1 MTASRRRPEPQ
12 PDPVAASTS
21 TLNHFLGGKQ
31 KSWMVPGGQ
40 NVPRAPATQ
49 LHPRPANR
57 TNVYTAPQSN
67 QSPTSRISRSQP
79 QENLERH
86 PASNSTSPQLAN
98 ILSPR
103 KDVLPRPT
111 ASAIPPSPAPSDDLN
126 TDLTNNATNRIEDG
140 VGRGTGTADN
150 ISNHDSSRERQNGA
164 FIPEGQMVTAR
175 KRPVEPDVLAVNKRH
190 ASGKMQALGATGI
203 EQPQTHKMLLQSQA
217 INAERVQAQH
227 EVILA
232 QAQALAQVETR
243 SHEQAQLQDRNSAE
257 AVAQSIAHIQDQR
270 HSHGQAQA
278 QVQSQTQTQAQ
289 AQASVQAEVQVRAEA
304 ATAAEAQQRHRQSPV
319 LQSPAPTDNYFT
331 SDDCNQPLQHLI
343 SRFGGMR
350 GFQVRDGQRIR
361 LLKEAVDS
369 KDFAYLSIHQY
380 FCLATVNYNLLPP
393 NLRALPSLPRALDCI
408 SQVLDSNSNISPWL
422 VQWFSDFPM
431 PLGQIAISWPTKY
444 KQQQEAF
451 ARFADRTAMRFFDLK
466 RRCVERRYPPLV
478 RELFEELGIVSA
490 VFQRVVFLA
499 TLRSF
504 WAPTGDQMSVPVSQA
519 EDLFRQNQIEYHKR
533 ISQKQTP
540 LQILLYSKADITQE
554 NENYGRQYKLL
565 HIQHENMFPR
575 RGSFPPNA
583 SLNPHRPIPQP
594 PSIIRLA
601 PAKRRR
607 GRPLS
612 ELNLSRRASNPVVQ
626 PQNLRWGDPRV
637 GVVRAPNTVVS
648 SGARAIS
655 EQPSI
660 ASVPAVQQHRQV
672 HQQSQRGLLF
682 PPRGSTRAQ
691 PSQPNP
697 TQSALHQAH
706 LRSPTLKPEQGAPES
721 GPKVLYQFVKGFAI
735 LPTVLAANVST
746 QLWKFKVSE
755 KDFKT
760 IPKDQPGQLGEPPT
774 RAMGELTQTYR
785 LRSIKWTSPRAPDES
800 AWMVADNS
808 WLPYAYFKLNEHIL
822 HPRKKLHN
830 GKDLPI
836 DVTPHLKEGENSL
849 QIAVMR
855 QITDRAPLNC
865 ALAIEIVGVK
875 SHEEIKQ
882 DCFRMNHIPTEQVKA
897 AIRTSL
903 AGLDGDDEISIVS
916 SNISINLFDP
926 FSACRIFDV
935 PVRGRKCL
943 HHDCFDLETFLQT
956 RRRKQPTWPTA
967 VDEWKCP
974 LCKADVRPQ
983 NLMVDGFME
992 EVRAKLSE
1000 QNMLDTRAIVV
1011 EQDGGWKPK
1020 PEIIDKNG
1028 IQDRDSPDEDDLVSV
1043 HAAQSASAPPTSHLD
1058 AMVIDLSD

>member
-1 MTASRRRPEPQ
+1 MAAGRRRPEPQ

-31 KSWMVPGGQ
+31 KSWMVSGAQ

-49 LHPRPANR
+49 LRPRPANR
-57 TNVYTAPQSN
+57 TNVYTAPQPN
-67 QSPTSRISRSQP
+67 QSSTSRISRSQS

-98 ILSPR
+98 TLSPR

-111 ASAIPPSPAPSDDLN
+111 ADAILPSPTPSDDLN
-126 TDLTNNATNRIEDG
+126 TDPTNNTANRTEDG
-140 VGRGTGTADN
+140 AGTGTGAADN
-150 ISNHDSSRERQNGA
+150 ISNHNSSRGRQNGA
-164 FIPEGQMVTAR
+164 FTPEGQMVTAR
-175 KRPVEPDVLAVNKRH
+175 KRPMEPDVLAMNKRH
-190 ASGKMQALGATGI
+190 ASEKMQALRATGI
-203 EQPQTHKMLLQSQA
+203 EMLLQSQT
-217 INAERVQAQH
+217 INAERVKAQH

-232 QAQALAQVETR
+232 KAQALA
-243 SHEQAQLQDRNSAE
+243 HEQAQLQD
-257 AVAQSIAHIQDQR
+257 
-270 HSHGQAQA
+270 A
-278 QVQSQTQTQAQ
+278 QVQAQTQAQ
-289 AQASVQAEVQVRAEA
+289 AQASVQAEAQVRTEA
-304 ATAAEAQQRHRQSPV
+304 AAEEAQQRHRQSPV
-319 LQSPAPTDNYFT
+319 LQSPAPTNDYFT
-331 SDDCNQPLQHLI
+331 SDDCNQPLRHLI
-343 SRFGGMR
+343 SRFGGMH
-350 GFQVRDGQRIR
+350 GFQIRDGQRIR

-380 FCLATVNYNLLPP
+380 FCLATVDYNSLPP
-393 NLRALPSLPRALDCI
+393 NLRALPALPKALDCI

-422 VQWFSDFPM
+422 VQWFSNFPM

-451 ARFADRTAMRFFDLK
+451 ARFADRTSMHFFDLK

-504 WAPTGDQMSVPVSQA
+504 WAQTGGRTSLPVSQA
-519 EDLFRQNQIEYHKR
+519 EDLFHKNQTEYHRRVIQNQ
-533 ISQKQTP
+533 TP
-540 LQILLYSKADITQE
+540 PQILLYSKAEISRE
-554 NENYGRQYKLL
+554 NENYGRHYKLL

-575 RGSFPPNA
+575 SFPPNA
-583 SLNPHRPIPQP
+583 SLQQGQPQQRQQLQRPQQPQQLQRP
-594 PSIIRLA
+594 
-601 PAKRRR
+601 R
-607 GRPLS
+607 GRPPS

-626 PQNLRWGDPRV
+626 PQNLRWGDSRA
-637 GVVRAPNTVVS
+637 GVVRPPITVVS
-648 SGARAIS
+648 GGARAIS
-655 EQPSI
+655 KQPSI
-660 ASVPAVQQHRQV
+660 ASVPAVQQHLQV
-672 HQQSQRGLLF
+672 HQQPRRGLLF
-682 PPRGSTRAQ
+682 PPRGSIRAQ

-706 LRSPTLKPEQGAPES
+706 LRSPILKPEQGTPES
-721 GPKVLYQFVKGFAI
+721 SPKVLYQFVKGFAI
-735 LPTVLAANVST
+735 LPTMLAANVPT
-746 QLWKFKVSE
+746 QLLKFKVSE
-755 KDFKT
+755 KYFKT

-774 RAMGELTQTYR
+774 RAIGKLTQTYR
-785 LRSIKWTSPRAPDES
+785 LRSIKWAFSRAPDES
-800 AWMVADNS
+800 AWMAADNS

-836 DVTPHLKEGENSL
+836 DLTPHLKEGENSL

-855 QITDRAPLNC
+855 QIPNRAPLNC

-882 DCFRMNHIPTEQVKA
+882 DCFKMNRIPTEQVKA
-897 AIRTSL
+897 AIKASL
-903 AGLDGDDEISIVS
+903 AGLDGDDEIAIVS

-926 FSACRIFDV
+926 FSACRIYDV
-935 PVRGRKCL
+935 PVRGRECL

-956 RRRKQPTWPTA
+956 RKRKQPTWPTA

-983 NLMVDGFME
+983 NLIVDGFME

-1011 EQDGGWKPK
+1011 EQDGSWKPK
-1020 PEIIDKNG
+1020 PEAIDKNG
-1028 IQDRDSPDEDDLVSV
+1028 IQDRDSPDEDDLGSAR
-1043 HAAQSASAPPTSHLD
+1043 AAQSASTPPTSRPD

>member
-1 MTASRRRPEPQ
+1 
-12 PDPVAASTS
+12 
-21 TLNHFLGGKQ
+21 
-31 KSWMVPGGQ
+31 MVPGAQ

-49 LHPRPANR
+49 LNPRPANR
-57 TNVYTAPQSN
+57 TNVYTAPQPN
-67 QSPTSRISRSQP
+67 QSSTSRISRSQS

-103 KDVLPRPT
+103 KDVLPRPI
-111 ASAIPPSPAPSDDLN
+111 AGAILPSPAPSDDLN
-126 TDLTNNATNRIEDG
+126 TDPTNNAANRTEDG
-140 VGRGTGTADN
+140 AGRGTGTADN
-150 ISNHDSSRERQNGA
+150 ISNHNSGRERQNGA
-164 FIPEGQMVTAR
+164 FTPEGQMVTAR
-175 KRPVEPDVLAVNKRH
+175 KRPMELDVLAMNKRH
-190 ASGKMQALGATGI
+190 ASEKMQALRATEI
-203 EQPQTHKMLLQSQA
+203 EQPQIHEMLLQSQA

-232 QAQALAQVETR
+232 QAQASAQVETR
-243 SHEQAQLQDRNSAE
+243 SHEQAQLQDGNPAE
-257 AVAQSIAHIQDQR
+257 AVAQSMAHIQDQL
-270 HSHGQAQA
+270 HSHGQAHAQTQA
-278 QVQSQTQTQAQ
+278 QTQAQ
-289 AQASVQAEVQVRAEA
+289 AQASVQAEAQVRAEA
-304 ATAAEAQQRHRQSPV
+304 ATATEAQQRHRQSPV
-319 LQSPAPTDNYFT
+319 LQSPAPTNNYFT
-331 SDDCNQPLQHLI
+331 SDDCNQPLRHLI
-343 SRFGGMR
+343 SRFGGMH
-350 GFQVRDGQRIR
+350 GFQIRDGQRIR

-393 NLRALPSLPRALDCI
+393 NLRALPALPKALDCI

-422 VQWFSDFPM
+422 VQWFSNFPM

-451 ARFADRTAMRFFDLK
+451 ARFADRTGMHFFDLK

-504 WAPTGDQMSVPVSQA
+504 WAPTGDQMSLPVSQA
-519 EDLFRQNQIEYHKR
+519 EDLFHQNQIEYHR
-533 ISQKQTP
+533 RVTQKQTP
-540 LQILLYSKADITQE
+540 QILLYSKADISRE
-554 NENYGRQYKLL
+554 NESYGHHYKLL
-565 HIQHENMFPR
+565 HLQHENMFPR
-575 RGSFPPNA
+575 RGSFLPNA
-583 SLNPHRPIPQP
+583 SPQQGQPQQRQQSQRPQQPQQ
-594 PSIIRLA
+594 LQ
-601 PAKRRR
+601 RRR
-607 GRPLS
+607 GRPPS
-612 ELNLSRRASNPVVQ
+612 ELNFFRRVSNPVV
-626 PQNLRWGDPRV
+626 QNLRWGDLRV
-637 GVVRAPNTVVS
+637 GVVRPPDTVVS
-648 SGARAIS
+648 SGARVIS
-655 EQPSI
+655 ERSSI
-660 ASVPAVQQHRQV
+660 ASAPAVQQHRQV
-672 HQQSQRGLLF
+672 HQQPRRGLLF
-682 PPRGSTRAQ
+682 PPPGSTRAQ

-706 LRSPTLKPEQGAPES
+706 LRSPMLKPEQGTPES

-735 LPTVLAANVST
+735 LPTMLAANVST

-774 RAMGELTQTYR
+774 RTIGELTQTYR

-800 AWMVADNS
+800 AWTVADNL

-836 DVTPHLKEGENSL
+836 DLTPYLKEGENSL

-855 QITDRAPLNC
+855 QIPDQAPLNC

-875 SHEEIKQ
+875 SHEEIKHG
-882 DCFRMNHIPTEQVKA
+882 CFRMNRIPTEQVKA
-897 AIRTSL
+897 AIKTSL
-903 AGLDGDDEISIVS
+903 AGLDGDDEIAIVS

-967 VDEWKCP
+967 VDGWKCP

-1011 EQDGGWKPK
+1011 EQDGSWKPK
-1020 PEIIDKNG
+1020 PEIIDKQG
-1028 IQDRDSPDEDDLVSV
+1028 IQDRDSPDEDDLGSV
-1043 HAAQSASAPPTSHLD
+1043 RAGQSASAPPTSRPD

>member
-1 MTASRRRPEPQ
+1 MAAGRRRPEPQ

-31 KSWMVPGGQ
+31 KSWMVSGAQ

-49 LHPRPANR
+49 LRPRPANR
-57 TNVYTAPQSN
+57 TNVYTAPQPN
-67 QSPTSRISRSQP
+67 QSSTSRISRSQS

-98 ILSPR
+98 TLSPR

-111 ASAIPPSPAPSDDLN
+111 ADAILLSPAPSDDLN
-126 TDLTNNATNRIEDG
+126 TDPTNDTANQTEDDA
-140 VGRGTGTADN
+140 GRGTGAADN
-150 ISNHDSSRERQNGA
+150 ISNHNSSRGRQNGA
-164 FIPEGQMVTAR
+164 FTPEGQMVTAR
-175 KRPVEPDVLAVNKRH
+175 KRPMEPDVLAMNKRH
-190 ASGKMQALGATGI
+190 VSEKMQALRATGI
-203 EQPQTHKMLLQSQA
+203 EMLLQSQT

-232 QAQALAQVETR
+232 KAQALAQAKSR
-243 SHEQAQLQDRNSAE
+243 SHEQAQLQDRNPAE
-257 AVAQSIAHIQDQR
+257 AVAQSMAHIQDAQV
-270 HSHGQAQA
+270 QAQA
-278 QVQSQTQTQAQ
+278 QTQAQ
-289 AQASVQAEVQVRAEA
+289 AQASVQAEAQVRTEA
-304 ATAAEAQQRHRQSPV
+304 AAATEAQQRHRQSPA
-319 LQSPAPTDNYFT
+319 LQSPAPTDDYFT
-331 SDDCNQPLQHLI
+331 SDDCNQPLRHLI
-343 SRFGGMR
+343 SRFGGMH
-350 GFQVRDGQRIR
+350 GFQIRDGQRIR

-380 FCLATVNYNLLPP
+380 FCLATVNYNSLPP
-393 NLRALPSLPRALDCI
+393 NLRALPALPKALDCI

-422 VQWFSDFPM
+422 VQWFSNFPM
-431 PLGQIAISWPTKY
+431 PLGQIAVSWPTKY

-451 ARFADRTAMRFFDLK
+451 ARFADRTGMHFFDLK

-504 WAPTGDQMSVPVSQA
+504 WAQTGGQMSLPVSQA
-519 EDLFRQNQIEYHKR
+519 EDLFHKNQVEYHR
-533 ISQKQTP
+533 QVTQKQTP
-540 LQILLYSKADITQE
+540 QILLYSKADISRE
-554 NENYGRQYKLL
+554 NENYGRRYKLL
-565 HIQHENMFPR
+565 HLQHENMFR

-583 SLNPHRPIPQP
+583 SPQQGQPQQRQQSQRPQQPQQLQHRRVRP
-594 PSIIRLA
+594 P
-601 PAKRRR
+601 
-607 GRPLS
+607 S
-612 ELNLSRRASNPVVQ
+612 ELNLPRRASNPAVHVQ
-626 PQNLRWGDPRV
+626 IQNLRWGDSRV
-637 GVVRAPNTVVS
+637 GVVRPPVTVVS
-648 SGARAIS
+648 SGARTIS

-660 ASVPAVQQHRQV
+660 ASVPAVQRHQQV
-672 HQQSQRGLLF
+672 HQQPRRGLLF
-682 PPRGSTRAQ
+682 PPRGSIRAQ

-706 LRSPTLKPEQGAPES
+706 LRSPILKPEQGTPES

-735 LPTVLAANVST
+735 FPTMLTANSPT

-755 KDFKT
+755 KDVKT
-760 IPKDQPGQLGEPPT
+760 IPKDQPGELGEPPT
-774 RAMGELTQTYR
+774 RVIGELTQTYR

-800 AWMVADNS
+800 AWMAAENS
-808 WLPYAYFKLNEHIL
+808 WLPYTYFKLNEHIL

-836 DVTPHLKEGENSL
+836 DLTPHLKEGENSL
-849 QIAVMR
+849 QIAVMH
-855 QITDRAPLNC
+855 QIPNRAPLNC

-882 DCFRMNHIPTEQVKA
+882 DCFRMNRIPTEQVKA
-897 AIRTSL
+897 AIKTSL
-903 AGLDGDDEISIVS
+903 AGLDGDDEIAIVS

-935 PVRGRKCL
+935 PVRGRECL
-943 HHDCFDLETFLQT
+943 HHDCFDLQTFLQT

-1000 QNMLDTRAIVV
+1000 QNMLDTRTIVV
-1011 EQDGGWKPK
+1011 EQDGSWKPK
-1020 PEIIDKNG
+1020 PEIIDKSG
-1028 IQDRDSPDEDDLVSV
+1028 IQDRDSPDEDDLGWAR
-1043 HAAQSASAPPTSHLD
+1043 AAQSASTPPTSRPD

>member
-1 MTASRRRPEPQ
+1 MAAGRRRPEPQ

-31 KSWMVPGGQ
+31 KSWMVSGAQ

-49 LHPRPANR
+49 LRPRPANR
-57 TNVYTAPQSN
+57 TNVYTTPQLN
-67 QSPTSRISRSQP
+67 QSSTSRISRSQS

-98 ILSPR
+98 TLSPR

-111 ASAIPPSPAPSDDLN
+111 ADAILPSPTPSDDLN
-126 TDLTNNATNRIEDG
+126 TDPTNNAANRTEDG
-140 VGRGTGTADN
+140 AGTGTGAADN
-150 ISNHDSSRERQNGA
+150 ISNHNSSRGRQNGA
-164 FIPEGQMVTAR
+164 FTLEGQMVTAR
-175 KRPVEPDVLAVNKRH
+175 RRPMEPDVLAMNKRH
-190 ASGKMQALGATGI
+190 ASEKMQALRATGI
-203 EQPQTHKMLLQSQA
+203 EMLLQSQT
-217 INAERVQAQH
+217 INAERVQAQ
-227 EVILA
+227 
-232 QAQALAQVETR
+232 VESR
-243 SHEQAQLQDRNSAE
+243 SHEQAQLQD
-257 AVAQSIAHIQDQR
+257 
-270 HSHGQAQA
+270 A
-278 QVQSQTQTQAQ
+278 QVQTQAQAQ
-289 AQASVQAEVQVRAEA
+289 AQASVQAEAQVRTEA
-304 ATAAEAQQRHRQSPV
+304 AAEAQQRHRQSPV
-319 LQSPAPTDNYFT
+319 LQSSAPTNDYFT
-331 SDDCNQPLQHLI
+331 SDDCNQPLRHLI
-343 SRFGGMR
+343 SRFGGMH
-350 GFQVRDGQRIR
+350 GFQIRDGQRIR

-380 FCLATVNYNLLPP
+380 FCLATVNYNSLPP
-393 NLRALPSLPRALDCI
+393 NLRALPALPKALDCI

-451 ARFADRTAMRFFDLK
+451 ARFADRTGMHFFDLK

-478 RELFEELGIVSA
+478 RELFEELGIVST

-504 WAPTGDQMSVPVSQA
+504 WAQTGGQMSLPVSQA
-519 EDLFRQNQIEYHKR
+519 EDLFHKNQTEYYGR
-533 ISQKQTP
+533 VIQKQTP
-540 LQILLYSKADITQE
+540 PQILLYSKAEISRE
-554 NENYGRQYKLL
+554 NENYGRHYKLL

-575 RGSFPPNA
+575 SFPPNA
-583 SLNPHRPIPQP
+583 SPQQGQPQQRQQLQRPQQPQQLQ
-594 PSIIRLA
+594 RN
-601 PAKRRR
+601 R
-607 GRPLS
+607 GRPPS
-612 ELNLSRRASNPVVQ
+612 ELNLFRRASNPVVQ

-637 GVVRAPNTVVS
+637 GVVRPPVTVVS
-648 SGARAIS
+648 GGARAIS
-655 EQPSI
+655 KQPSI

-672 HQQSQRGLLF
+672 HQQPRRGLLF
-682 PPRGSTRAQ
+682 PPRGSIRAQ

-706 LRSPTLKPEQGAPES
+706 LRSPILKPEQGTPES

-735 LPTVLAANVST
+735 LPTMLAANAPT

-755 KDFKT
+755 KDVKT

-774 RAMGELTQTYR
+774 RAIGELTQTYR

-800 AWMVADNS
+800 AWMAADNS
-808 WLPYAYFKLNEHIL
+808 WLPYVYFKLNEHIL

-836 DVTPHLKEGENSL
+836 DLTPHLKEGENSL

-855 QITDRAPLNC
+855 QIPNRAPLNC

-882 DCFRMNHIPTEQVKA
+882 DCFKMNRIPTEQIKA
-897 AIRTSL
+897 AIKTSL
-903 AGLDGDDEISIVS
+903 AGLDGDDEIAIVS

-926 FSACRIFDV
+926 FSACRIYDV
-935 PVRGRKCL
+935 PVRGRECL

-983 NLMVDGFME
+983 NLMIDGFME

-1011 EQDGGWKPK
+1011 EQDGSWKPK
-1020 PEIIDKNG
+1020 PEVIDNNG
-1028 IQDRDSPDEDDLVSV
+1028 VQDRDSPDEDDLGS
-1043 HAAQSASAPPTSHLD
+1043 ARATQSASAPPTSRPD

>member
-1 MTASRRRPEPQ
+1 MAAGRRRPEPQ

-31 KSWMVPGGQ
+31 KSWMVSGAQ

-49 LHPRPANR
+49 LRPRPANR
-57 TNVYTAPQSN
+57 TNVYTAPQPN
-67 QSPTSRISRSQP
+67 QSSTSRISRSQS

-98 ILSPR
+98 TLSPR

-111 ASAIPPSPAPSDDLN
+111 ADAILPSPTPSDDLN
-126 TDLTNNATNRIEDG
+126 TDPTNNTANRTEDG
-140 VGRGTGTADN
+140 AGTGTGAADN
-150 ISNHDSSRERQNGA
+150 ISNHNSSRGRQNGA
-164 FIPEGQMVTAR
+164 FTPEGQMVTAR
-175 KRPVEPDVLAVNKRH
+175 KRPMEPDVLAMNKRH
-190 ASGKMQALGATGI
+190 ASEKMQALRATGI
-203 EQPQTHKMLLQSQA
+203 EMLLQSQT
-217 INAERVQAQH
+217 INAERAQAQH

-232 QAQALAQVETR
+232 KAQALA
-243 SHEQAQLQDRNSAE
+243 HEQAQLQD
-257 AVAQSIAHIQDQR
+257 
-270 HSHGQAQA
+270 A
-278 QVQSQTQTQAQ
+278 QVQAQTQAQ
-289 AQASVQAEVQVRAEA
+289 AQASQFRTEA
-304 ATAAEAQQRHRQSPV
+304 AAEEAQQRHRQSPV
-319 LQSPAPTDNYFT
+319 LQSPAPTNDYFT
-331 SDDCNQPLQHLI
+331 SDDCNQPLRHLI
-343 SRFGGMR
+343 SRFGGMH
-350 GFQVRDGQRIR
+350 GFQIRDGQRIR

-380 FCLATVNYNLLPP
+380 FCLATVDYNSLPL
-393 NLRALPSLPRALDCI
+393 NLRALPALPKALDCI

-422 VQWFSDFPM
+422 VQWFSNFPM

-451 ARFADRTAMRFFDLK
+451 ARFAERTGMHFFDLK

-504 WAPTGDQMSVPVSQA
+504 WAQTGGQMSLPVSQA
-519 EDLFRQNQIEYHKR
+519 EDLFHKNQTEYHRRVIQNQ
-533 ISQKQTP
+533 TP
-540 LQILLYSKADITQE
+540 PQILLYSKAEISRE
-554 NENYGRQYKLL
+554 NENYGRHYKLL

-575 RGSFPPNA
+575 SFPPNA
-583 SLNPHRPIPQP
+583 SPQQGQPQQRQQLQRPQQPQQLQRP
-594 PSIIRLA
+594 
-601 PAKRRR
+601 R
-607 GRPLS
+607 GRPPS
-612 ELNLSRRASNPVVQ
+612 ELNLSRRTSNPVVQ
-626 PQNLRWGDPRV
+626 PQNLRWGDSRV
-637 GVVRAPNTVVS
+637 GVVRPPVTVVS
-648 SGARAIS
+648 GGARAIS
-655 EQPSI
+655 KQPSI
-660 ASVPAVQQHRQV
+660 ASVPAVQQHRQA
-672 HQQSQRGLLF
+672 HQQPRRGLLF
-682 PPRGSTRAQ
+682 PPRGSIRAQ

-706 LRSPTLKPEQGAPES
+706 LRSPILKPEQGTPES
-721 GPKVLYQFVKGFAI
+721 SSKVLYQFVKGFAI
-735 LPTVLAANVST
+735 LPTMLAANVPT
-746 QLWKFKVSE
+746 QLLKFKVSE

-774 RAMGELTQTYR
+774 RAIGELTQTYR
-785 LRSIKWTSPRAPDES
+785 LRSIKWAFSRAPDES
-800 AWMVADNS
+800 AWMAADNS

-836 DVTPHLKEGENSL
+836 DLTPHLKESENSL
-849 QIAVMR
+849 QVAVMR
-855 QITDRAPLNC
+855 QIPNRAPLNC

-882 DCFRMNHIPTEQVKA
+882 DCFRMNRIPTEQVKA
-897 AIRTSL
+897 AIKTSL
-903 AGLDGDDEISIVS
+903 AGLDGDDEIAIVS

-935 PVRGRKCL
+935 PVRGRECL

-1011 EQDGGWKPK
+1011 EQDGSWKPK
-1020 PEIIDKNG
+1020 PEVIDKNG
-1028 IQDRDSPDEDDLVSV
+1028 IQDRDSPDEDDLGSAR
-1043 HAAQSASAPPTSHLD
+1043 AAQSASAPPMSRPD